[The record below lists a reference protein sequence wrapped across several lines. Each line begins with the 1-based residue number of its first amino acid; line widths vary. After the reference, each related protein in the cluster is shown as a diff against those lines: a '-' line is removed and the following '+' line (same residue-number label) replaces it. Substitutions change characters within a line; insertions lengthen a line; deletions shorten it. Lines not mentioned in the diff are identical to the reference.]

1 MTSEADEQREF
12 VAWYRATYPQY
23 AHCLRVS
30 QTGGFRGK
38 GRQGA
43 IRAAHQKAMGVIT
56 GEADI
61 AILLPRG
68 GYGCLVVEHKR
79 AGGAHKV
86 TPAQQYY
93 LNQHTAT
100 GNCAASTRGLEAL
113 KAAVSAYIE
122 GSSVAEK
129 HDRELMDLR
138 RRKREAIKAQEG

>member
-1 MTSEADEQREF
+1 MPSEADEQREF
-12 VAWYRATYPQY
+12 VAWFRATYPQH

-30 QTGGFRGK
+30 QTGLHRGK
-38 GRQGA
+38 GRMAA
-43 IRAAHQKAMGVIT
+43 IRNAQVKGLGGVV

-93 LNQHTAT
+93 LNQHAAT

-122 GSSVAEK
+122 GQPCTQTA
-129 HDRELMDLR
+129 HH
-138 RRKREAIKAQEG
+138 